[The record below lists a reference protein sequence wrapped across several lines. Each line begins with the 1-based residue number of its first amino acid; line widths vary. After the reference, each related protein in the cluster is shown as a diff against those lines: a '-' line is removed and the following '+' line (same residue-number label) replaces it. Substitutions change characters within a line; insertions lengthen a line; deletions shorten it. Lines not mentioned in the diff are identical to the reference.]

1 MTTTTTTPLE
11 ESVQATTMNESVQ
24 EDLQCMDQDSSP
36 DTLSGEERTSD
47 ELQRQRPD
55 GIFIDWA
62 KQAFA
67 ILEFTRPYDSTR
79 KALLDTDKRKR
90 EKYEQ
95 LLRKLQE
102 LLPGWE
108 GTIVTFS
115 LGARGTVLEPQWKRA
130 LRSLNIPDP
139 HHPRIISAAIKGAME
154 GLDTMLQARSA
165 QLQLGQGVANVPRQ
179 PLFPNPQSRQPSLG

>member
-1 MTTTTTTPLE
+1 M
-11 ESVQATTMNESVQ
+11 QATMMNESVQ

-36 DTLSGEERTSD
+36 DTLPGEERTSD

-95 LLRKLQE
+95 FRVGK
-102 LLPGWE
+102 
-108 GTIVTFS
+108 
-115 LGARGTVLEPQWKRA
+115 A
-130 LRSLNIPDP
+130 L
-139 HHPRIISAAIKGAME
+139 
-154 GLDTMLQARSA
+154 
-165 QLQLGQGVANVPRQ
+165 
-179 PLFPNPQSRQPSLG
+179 